1 MSRIKT
7 ISEIDTRNITHL
19 SREDQHRLAK
29 EAFDM
34 SSRCLSPVRDGVV
47 DVAYKNNTIDPHNPL
62 VWSYGHILF
71 FWEVFFCRFVYPNQ
85 TYPILNNVDNLYD
98 SFVIGETNFMS
109 RFNDDNHSLEQLS
122 EYAETIWKDVEKWT
136 LHSKKQAKHEN
147 YAFMTC
153 LLHTHMHIE
162 CFLFDYQMFNMRNP
176 LQNNC
181 PERRSLSS
189 NQENLDLEM
198 VTVVGDN
205 FMQGSPNDGTAM
217 VWDNELSRFK
227 TFVKTF
233 QISKYPITQKQYL
246 GFVVSG
252 GYADSRNW
260 SIQGEA
266 WRKKTHSTC
275 PLYWTLENGV
285 WHRLHFG
292 IWVPLEPDFP
302 MMHVNYYEAEAYCNW
317 AGGRLAL
324 ESEWEYVATE
334 GGTNNKLDP
343 DACNLDYEHGDIR
356 SVKDGVVNSLG
367 VGDMIGNVWCWC
379 KDPFYPYPN
388 YNIEPLYREFSY
400 PFFGYKMILRGGCW
414 AVPKILISKF
424 YRNAQPADM
433 RKQFTG
439 FRLVREYNN

>member
-1 MSRIKT
+1 MNRIKA
-7 ISEIDTRNITHL
+7 ISEINTRNITHF
-19 SREDQHRLAK
+19 SREDQYRLVK
-29 EAFDM
+29 EAFDF
-34 SSRCLSPVRDGVV
+34 SLKCLHPVRDGDIDV
-47 DVAYKNNTIDPHNPL
+47 DYKNSSIDPHNPL

-71 FWEVFFCRFVYPNQ
+71 FWEVFFCRFVYPNED
-85 TYPILNNVDNLYD
+85 YPLLNNVDNLYD
-98 SFVIGETNFMS
+98 SFLVGETKFMS
-109 RFNDDNHSLEQLS
+109 RFSDDNHSLEQLRA
-122 EYAETIWKDVEKWT
+122 YAETIWKYIEKWI
-136 LHSKKQAKHEN
+136 LYSRKQVKCEN

-162 CFLFDYQMFNMRNP
+162 CFLFDYQMFNMKNP
-176 LQNNC
+176 LKNDYSETRLL
-181 PERRSLSS
+181 PS
-189 NQENLDLEM
+189 NQGNLDLEM
-198 VTVVGDN
+198 IRVVGGN
-205 FMQGSPNDGTAM
+205 FTQGSPNDGTSM
-217 VWDNELSRFK
+217 VWDNELSRFE

-233 QISKYPITQKQYL
+233 QMSKYPITQGQYL
-246 GFVVSG
+246 EFVVSN
-252 GYADSRNW
+252 GYTDPHNW
-260 SIQGEA
+260 SVQGDA
-266 WRKKTHSTC
+266 WRKKTHSTH
-275 PLYWTLENGV
+275 PLYWTCENGV
-285 WHRLHFG
+285 WYRMRFG
-292 IWVPLEPDFP
+292 IWTPLESDFP
-302 MMHVNYYEAEAYCNW
+302 MVHVNYYEAEAYCKW

-324 ESEWEYVATE
+324 ESEWEYLATE
-334 GGTNNKLDP
+334 GGTNNRLDA

-356 SVKDGVVNSLG
+356 SVKDGAVNSLG